1 MEGAIKSTGSRR
13 VGWSYAELMEYIAQQ
28 KAKRDG
34 IEIADDPKTQVTVI
48 EDRIVGKKER
58 RKIIP
63 YSDTQYNR
71 LEKLDLV
78 PKRFLVGEIPSS
90 P

>member
-1 MEGAIKSTGSRR
+1 MEGAAKSTGSRR
-13 VGWSYAELMEYIAQQ
+13 VGWSYVELMEYIAQQ

-34 IEIADDPKTQVTVI
+34 VEIVSDSKTQVGVI

-58 RKIIP
+58 REIIP

-71 LEKLDLV
+71 LEKLGLV
-78 PKRFLVGEIPSS
+78 PKRFLIGEAPGS